1 LIIFVFASFFITC
14 GENTHKKVKKTLLF
28 VGGYTDSKPADGIK
42 VYEFDEVKGNLKL
55 LYAEPNLINP
65 SYLILSPNGD
75 ALYTCLDSR
84 MPYEGRVGSYKINT
98 NNGTLT
104 FINSQPSGGRNPVH
118 VSLSKKGDY
127 LVSSN
132 YTDASIS
139 VFKIDQ
145 NNKLSSPLQVNHF
158 QDSSIITGRQ
168 DEAHLHSTNFSQ
180 DGTKLVAMD
189 LGADKIRIFSFDD
202 SKTPPLQ
209 EENPS
214 AIRTTPGSGPRHF
227 AFHPTKPFGYC
238 AEELSGTVAAF
249 KWNKAET
256 LEAIDRDFSYSQNLE
271 SYATAD
277 IHISQDGRFLYAT
290 NRIAAENTISVFTID
305 QQSGQIDLI
314 QHESVRGDH
323 PRNFTLDPSGNWL
336 LVANQ
341 LSNNIVI
348 FKRNKDSGKL
358 TFSGEI
364 IDTPAPSCLKMKE
377 YYF

>member
-1 LIIFVFASFFITC
+1 
-14 GENTHKKVKKTLLF
+14 
-28 VGGYTDSKPADGIK
+28 
-42 VYEFDEVKGNLKL
+42 
-55 LYAEPNLINP
+55 
-65 SYLILSPNGD
+65 
-75 ALYTCLDSR
+75 
-84 MPYEGRVGSYKINT
+84 MPYEGKVGSYKINA

-145 NNKLSSPLQVNHF
+145 NNKLSPPLQVNHF

-189 LGADKIRIFSFDD
+189 LGADKIRIFSFDG
-202 SKTPPLQ
+202 SKTLPLQ

-227 AFHPTKPFGYC
+227 TFHSTKPFGYC
-238 AEELSGTVAAF
+238 TEELSGTVAAF
-249 KWNKAET
+249 QWNKEGI
-256 LEAIDRDFSYSQNLE
+256 LEAIDRDFSYKHELA

-277 IHISQDGRFLYAT
+277 IHISKDGRFLYAT
-290 NRIAAENTISVFTID
+290 NRNEGENTISVFEID
-305 QQSGQIDLI
+305 QNSGQLEII
-314 QHESVRGDH
+314 QHESVKGDH
-323 PRNFTLDPSGNWL
+323 PRNFTLDPTGNWL

-348 FKRNKDSGKL
+348 FKRDQKSGKL
-358 TFSGEI
+358 KFSGKI